1 MEGRALQSF
10 VNPAYNLK
18 FPYKI
23 FVKEKEIKIED
34 SKSVKKIANTSK
46 GILTGTETKDF
57 YESVICEN
65 STIDTTNTDGN
76 DSNIRLNLPTP
87 AQAIAKQQNSSK
99 VNSCVDSDKSTK
111 GSIFSKKQILV
122 AIQNDNA
129 KLVKLAFERGWG
141 KSILYDRDQYGWTS
155 LMIASCAGALKT
167 FKIIL
172 NKGADIDARDRS
184 GNTCLSLAKKNRHYE
199 IINLINKYIVNENRK
214 SDVQTKVV
222 IDTEA
227 DLLTENICELCKV
240 TIRSSR
246 LWKHHLSSTTH
257 LLNVER
263 EEIKANG
270 GHAKVH
276 YGIPQANRGYQ
287 IMLSSGW
294 NSNVGLGPCGKG
306 KLYPVKTVLK
316 RDKHGLGLEV
326 SGNESLSTHSKK
338 PKVTHFAAYD
348 SSSVKSHTSTSRTE
362 SSSTLSRKERT
373 QKSNKVRR
381 NEIDFRREFMTL

>member
-1 MEGRALQSF
+1 MEGRALKSF

-23 FVKEKEIKIED
+23 FVKEQEIKNED
-34 SKSVKKIANTSK
+34 SNSVEKIANASK
-46 GILTGTETKDF
+46 EILTGTEAKDF

-65 STIDTTNTDGN
+65 PVIDNAITDDN
-76 DSNIRLNLPTP
+76 DSNIRLNLPSPHT
-87 AQAIAKQQNSSK
+87 AATKQQNSYK
-99 VNSCVDSDKSTK
+99 VNSSIDFDKSTK
-111 GSIFSKKQILV
+111 ESIFSKKQILV

-129 KLVKLAFERGWG
+129 KLLQLAFESGWG
-141 KSILYDRDQYGWTS
+141 KSILYDKDQYGWTS

-167 FKIIL
+167 FKFIL

-184 GNTCLSLAKKNRHYE
+184 GNTCLSLANKKRHYE
-199 IINLINKYIVNENRK
+199 IVNLIKTYIANKNRK
-214 SDVQTKVV
+214 SDVPSKVV

-227 DLLTENICELCKV
+227 DLLTEKICELCKV

-270 GHAKVH
+270 GHTKVH

-287 IMLSSGW
+287 IMLSNGW
-294 NSNVGLGPCGKG
+294 NSNLGLGPCGKG

-316 RDKHGLGLEV
+316 RDKYGLGLET
-326 SGNESLSTHSKK
+326 SNNESTSTTSKK
-338 PKVTHFAAYD
+338 AKVTHFGPYD
-348 SSSVKSHTSTSRTE
+348 SSSVKSDAVPTRTE
-362 SSSTLSRKERT
+362 TSSTFNRKARDRKKSKLK
-373 QKSNKVRR
+373 QK
-381 NEIDFRREFMTL
+381 EINFRREFMTI

>member
-1 MEGRALQSF
+1 MEDRALKPF

-23 FVKEKEIKIED
+23 FVKEQEIKNDD
-34 SKSVKKIANTSK
+34 SNSVKKIATTSK

-57 YESVICEN
+57 YESVTCEN
-65 STIDTTNTDGN
+65 STLDNTNTDFN

-87 AQAIAKQQNSSK
+87 VQATAPQQNSSK
-99 VNSCVDSDKSTK
+99 VNSCVDFDKSTK
-111 GSIFSKKQILV
+111 GSIFSKKEILV
-122 AIQNDNA
+122 ATQNDDA
-129 KLVKLAFERGWG
+129 KLVKLAFENGWG

-172 NKGADIDARDRS
+172 DKGADIDARDRS
-184 GNTCLSLAKKNRHYE
+184 GNNCLSLAKKNRHYE
-199 IINLINKYIVNENRK
+199 IINHINTYIANKNRK
-214 SDVQTKVV
+214 NDVPTKVV
-222 IDTEA
+222 TDIEP

-362 SSSTLSRKERT
+362 SSSTLSRKERI
-373 QKSNKVRR
+373 QKNNKARR